1 MRYESMIEQMIREA
15 MERGEFDNLK
25 GEGEPINLES
35 YFATPEELRA
45 GFSLMKNAG
54 VVPEEIEL
62 LKEVNAM
69 KQELSV
75 CKDEEERR
83 KLRKRIDETML
94 KYNLLKERY
103 KRR

>member
-1 MRYESMIEQMIREA
+1 MKYESMIEQMIREA

-25 GEGEPINLES
+25 GEGEPVDLNA
-35 YFATPEELRA
+35 YFAAPEDWRM

-62 LKEVNAM
+62 LKEVDAM
-69 KQELSV
+69 KRELAA
-75 CKDEEERR
+75 CQDEEERR
-83 KLRKRIDETML
+83 KLRKRIDGTML

>member
-1 MRYESMIEQMIREA
+1 MKYESMIEQMIREA

-25 GEGEPINLES
+25 GEGKPVNLDS

-62 LKEVNAM
+62 LKEVGAM
-69 KQELSV
+69 KQELSS

-83 KLRKRIDETML
+83 KLRKSIDEAML

>member
-1 MRYESMIEQMIREA
+1 MKYESMIEQMIREA

-25 GEGEPINLES
+25 GEGEPVDLNT
-35 YFATPEELRA
+35 YFAAPEDWRI

-54 VVPEEIEL
+54 VVPEEMEL

-83 KLRKRIDETML
+83 KLKKRIDETML

-103 KRR
+103 KRQ